1 MTNTTMHEC
10 CCVYVVYEWKYEYV
24 KVLMYECMIV

>member
-1 MTNTTMHEC
+1 M
-10 CCVYVVYEWKYEYV
+10 YEYV